1 MRFVLDNDT
10 DAALVGLFVR
20 AGHDAWTA
28 ADAGLAGVDS
38 AEDDEVSV
46 YADERDAIVITHD
59 REYTRRRKRNTFGLH
74 VFLRCEQPDAY
85 EIVAHHLDEI
95 EELLNS
101 RDSGVVT
108 VSREGAW
115 LDEPRW
121 T

>member
-1 MRFVLDNDT
+1 MRFVLDNDA

-46 YADERDAIVITHD
+46 YADEQDAIVVSHD

-85 EIVAHHLDEI
+85 EIVEERLDEI
-95 EELLNS
+95 VELLNS

-108 VSREGAW
+108 VSREGVW
-115 LDEPRW
+115 LDKPRW
-121 T
+121 A